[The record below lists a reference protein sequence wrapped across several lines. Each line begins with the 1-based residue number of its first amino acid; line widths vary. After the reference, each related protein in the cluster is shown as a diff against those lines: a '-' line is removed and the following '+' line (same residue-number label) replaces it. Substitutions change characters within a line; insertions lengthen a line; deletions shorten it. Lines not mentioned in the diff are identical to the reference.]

1 MSWVFLGMTI
11 QSVNDSDSSLQ
22 ARVEKLELS
31 INSLLDLC
39 KRLSIEN
46 ETFKNSNNLLMHER
60 SELQLKNDKV
70 RTQVEAMVERL
81 KTLDKAS

>member
-1 MSWVFLGMTI
+1 MTLKSI
-11 QSVNDSDSSLQ
+11 NDSDSSLQ
-22 ARVEKLELS
+22 ARIEKLELS

-39 KRLSIEN
+39 NKLSIEN
-46 ETFKNSNNLLMHER
+46 ETFKSSNNLLMHER

-70 RTQVEAMVERL
+70 RTQVEAMVDRL